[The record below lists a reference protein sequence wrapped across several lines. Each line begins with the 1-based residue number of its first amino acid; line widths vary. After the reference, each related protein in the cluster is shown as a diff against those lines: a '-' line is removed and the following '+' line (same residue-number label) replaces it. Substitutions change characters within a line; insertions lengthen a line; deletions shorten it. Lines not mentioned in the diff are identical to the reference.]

1 MADRIMMKGNEAIAE
16 GAIRA
21 GCRFFFGY
29 PITPQNEIPEYMSKR
44 MPEVG
49 GTFIQAES
57 EVSAINMVYGAAGA
71 GARAMTSSSSP
82 GVSLKMEGISYIA
95 GAELPCVIVN
105 VSRGGPGLGGL
116 TPSQA
121 DYFQAT
127 KGGGHGDY
135 RLVVFAPSS
144 VQEIIDLMYEAFV
157 TADKY
162 RTPAMVLADGLLGQ
176 MMEPV
181 TLTAVSDLQ
190 IPSKPWATTGQAPG
204 KPLSLINS
212 LGLLGEE
219 LERINIRIQQKYQ
232 EIEAHEIRFAEEDV
246 ATADLIVV
254 AYGTSARVAKSA
266 LAKAKAQGK
275 KVGLFR
281 PITLWPFPAQRLS
294 ELAKAGKR
302 FLVVEMSAGQMV
314 EDVKLAAAAGSQS
327 SVDFFGKL
335 NGGIP
340 TVNEVLDAILKNF
353 ENKGVA

>member
-1 MADRIMMKGNEAIAE
+1 MADRVMMKGNEAIAE

-21 GCRFFFGY
+21 GCRYFFGY
-29 PITPQNEIPEYMSKR
+29 PITPQNEVPEYMSRR

-71 GARAMTSSSSP
+71 GARVMTSSSSP
-82 GVSLKMEGISYIA
+82 GISLKMEGISYA
-95 GAELPCVIVN
+95 TGAELPCVIVN

-135 RLVVFAPSS
+135 RLIVYAPAS
-144 VQEIIDLMYEAFV
+144 VQEIIDLMYQAFV

-162 RTPAMVLADGLLGQ
+162 RNPAMILADGLLGQ

-181 TLTAVSDLQ
+181 TLSDVKDLQ
-190 IPSKPWATTGQAPG
+190 IPEKPWATTGMMNG
-204 KPLSLINS
+204 KPQSIINS
-212 LGLLGEE
+212 LGLIAED
-219 LERINIRIQQKYQ
+219 LEKINVRIQKKYQ
-232 EIEAHEIRFAEEDV
+232 EIEANEVRYEEEGTKD
-246 ATADLIVV
+246 ADLIIV

-266 LAKAKAQGK
+266 IAKAKAQSK

-281 PITLWPFPAQRLS
+281 PITLWPFPAKQIS
-294 ELAKAGKR
+294 ELAKSGKN

-314 EDVKLAAAAGSQS
+314 EDVKLAINGQAR
-327 SVDFFGKL
+327 VDLFGKL
-335 NGGIP
+335 NGTIP
-340 TVNEVLDAILKNF
+340 SVNEVFEAINQSF
-353 ENKGVA
+353 NSQGVA

>member
-1 MADRIMMKGNEAIAE
+1 MADRVMMKGNEAIAE

-21 GCRFFFGY
+21 GCRYFFGY
-29 PITPQNEIPEYMSKR
+29 PITPQNEVPEYMAKR
-44 MPEVG
+44 MPELG

-135 RLVVFAPSS
+135 HLIVLAPAS
-144 VQEIIDLMYEAFV
+144 VQEIIDLMYQAFV

-162 RTPAMVLADGLLGQ
+162 RNPVMILADGILGQ

-181 TLTAVSDLQ
+181 TLAEVKDLQ
-190 IPSKPWATTGQAPG
+190 VPAKPWATTGMIAG
-204 KPLSLINS
+204 KTQSVINS
-212 LGLLGEE
+212 LGLAPED
-219 LERINIRIQQKYQ
+219 LEKINVRMQKKYQ
-232 EIEAHEIRFAEEDV
+232 EITANEIRYEEEG
-246 ATADLIVV
+246 TADADQIIV
-254 AYGTSARVAKSA
+254 AYGTSARVAKTA
-266 LAKAKAQGK
+266 IIKAKAQGK

-281 PITLWPFPAQRLS
+281 PISLWPFPSSRIQ
-294 ELAKAGKR
+294 ELAQAGKQ
-302 FLVVEMSAGQMV
+302 FLVTEMSAGQMV
-314 EDVKLAAAAGSQS
+314 EDVKLAVNGKTA
-327 SVDFFGKL
+327 VDFYGNL
-335 NGGIP
+335 NGTIP
-340 TVNEVLDAILKNF
+340 TVTEIYEAIMKCF
-353 ENKGVA
+353 TRAGVA

>member
-1 MADRIMMKGNEAIAE
+1 MADRVMMKGNEAIAE

-21 GCRFFFGY
+21 GCRFFAGY
-29 PITPQNEIPEYMSKR
+29 PITPQNEVPEYMSRR

-82 GVSLKMEGISYIA
+82 GVSLKMEGISYAA

-135 RLVVFAPSS
+135 RLIVFAPAS
-144 VQEIIDLMYEAFV
+144 VQEIIDLMYLAFV

-162 RTPAMVLADGLLGQ
+162 RNPAMVLADGLLGQ

-181 TLTAVSDLQ
+181 TLSEVKDLQ
-190 IPSKPWATTGQAPG
+190 IPVKPWATTGMMDG
-204 KPLSLINS
+204 KPQSIINS
-212 LGLLGEE
+212 LGLAAEE
-219 LERINIRIQQKYQ
+219 LEKINLRIQQKYQ
-232 EIEAHEIRFAEEDV
+232 EIAANEVRFEEED
-246 ATADLIVV
+246 TKDADLIVV

-266 LAKAKAQGK
+266 IAKAKAQGK

-281 PITLWPFPAQRLS
+281 PITLWPFPSERIN
-294 ELAKAGKR
+294 ELAESCKG
-302 FLVVEMSAGQMV
+302 FLAVEMSAGQMV
-314 EDVKLAAAAGSQS
+314 EDVKLAVNGRVP
-327 SVDFFGKL
+327 VDFYGKL
-335 NGGIP
+335 NGTIP
-340 TVNEVLDAILKNF
+340 SVREVYEAIIKSFNSQ
-353 ENKGVA
+353 GVA

>member
-1 MADRIMMKGNEAIAE
+1 MAERVMMKGNEAIAE

-29 PITPQNEIPEYMSKR
+29 PITPQNEVPEYMSRR

-71 GARAMTSSSSP
+71 GARVMTSSSSP
-82 GVSLKMEGISYIA
+82 GISLKMEGISYAA

-105 VSRGGPGLGGL
+105 VCRGGPGLGGL
-116 TPSQA
+116 SPSQS

-135 RLVVFAPSS
+135 RLVVFAPAS
-144 VQEIIDLMYEAFV
+144 VQEIIDLMYQAFV

-162 RTPAMVLADGLLGQ
+162 RNPVMVLADGLLGQ

-181 TLTAVSDLQ
+181 TLTEVKDLQ
-190 IPSKPWATTGQAPG
+190 IPAKPWATTGMMNG
-204 KPLSLINS
+204 KPQSIINS
-212 LGLLGEE
+212 LGLVGED
-219 LERINIRIQQKYQ
+219 LEKINVRIQKKYQ
-232 EIEAHEIRFAEEDV
+232 AIEANEVRFVEEDV
-246 ATADLIVV
+246 KEADLVVV

-266 LAKAKAQGK
+266 IAKAKAQGK

-281 PITLWPFPAQRLS
+281 PVTLWPFPSKQIK
-294 ELAKAGKR
+294 ELAESGKR
-302 FLVVEMSAGQMV
+302 FLVVEMSAGQLV
-314 EDVKLAAAAGSQS
+314 EDVRLAVNGRTQ
-327 SVDFFGKL
+327 VGLFGKL
-335 NGGIP
+335 NGTIP
-340 TVNEVLDAILKNF
+340 SVNEVYEAIIKSLTGQ
-353 ENKGVA
+353 GVA

>member
-1 MADRIMMKGNEAIAE
+1 MAERVMMKGNEAIAE

-21 GCRFFFGY
+21 GCRFFAGY
-29 PITPQNEIPEYMSKR
+29 PITPQNEVPEYMSRR

-82 GVSLKMEGISYIA
+82 GVSLKMEGISYAA

-116 TPSQA
+116 NPSQA

-135 RLVVFAPSS
+135 RLVVFAPAS
-144 VQEIIDLMYEAFV
+144 VQEIIDLMYQAFV

-162 RTPAMVLADGLLGQ
+162 RNPVMLLADGLLGQ

-181 TLTAVSDLQ
+181 TLSEVKDLQ
-190 IPSKPWATTGQAPG
+190 IPAKPWATTGMMNG
-204 KPLSLINS
+204 KPQSIINS
-212 LGLLGEE
+212 LGLVGEE
-219 LERINIRIQQKYQ
+219 LEKINIRLQKKYQ
-232 EIEAHEIRFAEEDV
+232 EIAANEVRYEEEGTKD
-246 ATADLIVV
+246 ADLIVV

-266 LAKAKAQGK
+266 IAKAKAQGR

-281 PITLWPFPAQRLS
+281 PITLWPFPASPIR
-294 ELAKAGKR
+294 ELAKNGKG
-302 FLVVEMSAGQMV
+302 FLTVEMSVGQMV
-314 EDVKLAAAAGSQS
+314 EDVKLAVNGRAP
-327 SVDFFGKL
+327 VDSFGKL
-335 NGGIP
+335 NGTIP
-340 TVNEVLDAILKNF
+340 SVNDVYEAILKSLN
-353 ENKGVA
+353 NQGVA

>member
-1 MADRIMMKGNEAIAE
+1 MAERVMMKGNEAIAE

-21 GCRFFFGY
+21 GCRFFAGY
-29 PITPQNEIPEYMSKR
+29 PITPQNEVPEYMSRR

-57 EVSAINMVYGAAGA
+57 EVSAINMIYGAAGA

-82 GVSLKMEGISYIA
+82 GVSLKMEGISYAA

-135 RLVVFAPSS
+135 RLVVFAPAS
-144 VQEIIDLMYEAFV
+144 VQEIIDLMYQAFV

-162 RTPAMVLADGLLGQ
+162 RNPAMILADGLLGQ

-181 TLTAVSDLQ
+181 TLSEVKDLQ
-190 IPSKPWATTGQAPG
+190 IPAKPWATTGMING
-204 KPLSLINS
+204 KPQSIINS
-212 LGLLGEE
+212 LGLVGEE
-219 LERINIRIQQKYQ
+219 LEKINVGLQKKYQ
-232 EIEAHEIRFAEEDV
+232 EIAANEVRFEEEGTED
-246 ATADLIVV
+246 ADLIIV

-266 LAKAKAQGK
+266 IAKAKAQGK

-281 PITLWPFPAQRLS
+281 PITLWPFPSSPIS
-294 ELAKAGKR
+294 ELAKSGKG
-302 FLVVEMSAGQMV
+302 FLTVEMSAGQMV
-314 EDVKLAAAAGSQS
+314 EDVRLAVNGQAQ
-327 SVDFFGKL
+327 VDCFGKI
-335 NGGIP
+335 NGTIP
-340 TVNEVLDAILKNF
+340 SVNDVYEAIMKFFNSQ
-353 ENKGVA
+353 GVA

>member
-1 MADRIMMKGNEAIAE
+1 MAERVMMKGNEAIAE

-21 GCRFFFGY
+21 GCRFFAGY
-29 PITPQNEIPEYMSKR
+29 PITPQNEVPEYMSRR

-49 GTFIQAES
+49 GVFIQAES

-82 GVSLKMEGISYIA
+82 GVSLKMEGISYAA
-95 GAELPCVIVN
+95 GSELPCVIVN

-135 RLVVFAPSS
+135 RLVVFAPAS
-144 VQEIIDLMYEAFV
+144 VQEIIDLMYQAFV

-162 RTPAMVLADGLLGQ
+162 RNPAMVLADGLLGQ

-181 TLTAVSDLQ
+181 TLPEDRDLKV
-190 IPSKPWATTGQAPG
+190 PAKPWATTGMING
-204 KPLSLINS
+204 KSQSIINS
-212 LGLLGEE
+212 LGLVGEE
-219 LERINIRIQQKYQ
+219 LEKINVRLQKKYQ
-232 EIEAHEIRFAEEDV
+232 EIAANEVRFEEEGVKD
-246 ATADLIVV
+246 ADLIIV

-266 LAKAKAQGK
+266 IAKAQAQGK

-281 PITLWPFPAQRLS
+281 PITLWPFPSKHLS
-294 ELAKAGKR
+294 ELAKSGKR
-302 FLVVEMSAGQMV
+302 FLTVEMSAGQMI
-314 EDVKLAAAAGSQS
+314 EDVKLAVNGQAQ
-327 SVDFFGKL
+327 VDSFGKL
-335 NGGIP
+335 NGTIP
-340 TVNEVLDAILKNF
+340 SVNEVYDAIIRSFNSQ
-353 ENKGVA
+353 GVA

>member
-1 MADRIMMKGNEAIAE
+1 MAERVMMKGNEAIAE

-29 PITPQNEIPEYMSKR
+29 PITPQNEVPEYMSRR

-71 GARAMTSSSSP
+71 GARVMTSSSSP
-82 GVSLKMEGISYIA
+82 GISLKMEGISYAA

-105 VSRGGPGLGGL
+105 VCRGGPGLGGL
-116 TPSQA
+116 SPSQS

-135 RLVVFAPSS
+135 RLVVFAPAS
-144 VQEIIDLMYEAFV
+144 VQEIIDLMYQAFV

-162 RTPAMVLADGLLGQ
+162 CNPVMVLADGLLGQ

-181 TLTAVSDLQ
+181 TLTEVKDLQ
-190 IPSKPWATTGQAPG
+190 IPAKPWATTGMMNG
-204 KPLSLINS
+204 KPQSIINS
-212 LGLLGEE
+212 LGLVGED
-219 LERINIRIQQKYQ
+219 LEKINVRIQKKYQ
-232 EIEAHEIRFAEEDV
+232 AIEANEVRFVEEDV
-246 ATADLIVV
+246 KEADLVVV

-266 LAKAKAQGK
+266 IAKAKAQGK

-281 PITLWPFPAQRLS
+281 PVTLWPFPSKQIK
-294 ELAKAGKR
+294 ELAESGKR
-302 FLVVEMSAGQMV
+302 FLVVEMSAGQLV
-314 EDVKLAAAAGSQS
+314 EDVRLAVNGRTQ
-327 SVDFFGKL
+327 VGLFGKL
-335 NGGIP
+335 NGTIP
-340 TVNEVLDAILKNF
+340 SVNEVYEAIIKSLTGQ
-353 ENKGVA
+353 GVA

>member
-1 MADRIMMKGNEAIAE
+1 MAERVMMKGNEAIAE

-21 GCRFFFGY
+21 GCRFFAGY
-29 PITPQNEIPEYMSKR
+29 PITPQNEVPEYMSRR

-82 GVSLKMEGISYIA
+82 GVSLKMEGISYAA

-121 DYFQAT
+121 DYFQST

-135 RLVVFAPSS
+135 RLVVFAPAS
-144 VQEIIDLMYEAFV
+144 VQEIIDLMYQAFV

-162 RTPAMVLADGLLGQ
+162 RNPAMILADGLLGQ

-181 TLTAVSDLQ
+181 TLSEVKDLQ
-190 IPSKPWATTGQAPG
+190 IPAKPWATTGMAGG
-204 KPLSLINS
+204 KPQSVINS
-212 LGLLGEE
+212 LGLVGEE
-219 LERINIRIQQKYQ
+219 LEKINVRIQKKYQ
-232 EIEAHEIRFAEEDV
+232 EIVVNEVRFEEEGTED
-246 ATADLIVV
+246 ADLIIV

-266 LAKAKAQGK
+266 IAKAKAEGR

-281 PITLWPFPAQRLS
+281 PITLWPFPSKPLS
-294 ELAKAGKR
+294 ELAKSGKR
-302 FLVVEMSAGQMV
+302 FLTVEMSVGQMV
-314 EDVKLAAAAGSQS
+314 EDVKLAVNGQAQ
-327 SVDFFGKL
+327 VDSFGKI
-335 NGGIP
+335 NGTIPSVNDVYQGIIKSF
-340 TVNEVLDAILKNF
+340 NSQ
-353 ENKGVA
+353 GVA

>member
-1 MADRIMMKGNEAIAE
+1 MADRVMMKGNEAIAE

-21 GCRFFFGY
+21 GCRFFAGY
-29 PITPQNEIPEYMSKR
+29 PITPQNEVPEYMSRR

-82 GVSLKMEGISYIA
+82 GVSLKMEGISYAA
-95 GAELPCVIVN
+95 GSELPCVIVN

-135 RLVVFAPSS
+135 RLVVFAPAS
-144 VQEIIDLMYEAFV
+144 VQEIIDLMYQAFV

-162 RTPAMVLADGLLGQ
+162 RNPAMVLADGLLGQ

-181 TLTAVSDLQ
+181 TLFEVKDLQ
-190 IPSKPWATTGQAPG
+190 IPAKPWATTGMMNG
-204 KPLSLINS
+204 KPQSIINS
-212 LGLLGEE
+212 LGLVGEE
-219 LERINIRIQQKYQ
+219 LEKINVRLQKKYQ
-232 EIEAHEIRFAEEDV
+232 EIAANEVRFEEEGTKD
-246 ATADLIVV
+246 ADLIVV

-266 LAKAKAQGK
+266 IAKAKAQGR

-281 PITLWPFPAQRLS
+281 PITLWPFPANPIS
-294 ELAKAGKR
+294 ELAKSGKR
-302 FLVVEMSAGQMV
+302 FLTVEMSVGQMV
-314 EDVKLAAAAGSQS
+314 EDVKLAVNGQAR
-327 SVDFFGKL
+327 VDSFGKL
-335 NGGIP
+335 NGTIP
-340 TVNEVLDAILKNF
+340 SVNDVYEAIMKSFNSQ
-353 ENKGVA
+353 GVA

>member
-1 MADRIMMKGNEAIAE
+1 MAERVMMKGNEAIAE

-29 PITPQNEIPEYMSKR
+29 PITPQNEVPEYMSRR

-82 GVSLKMEGISYIA
+82 GISLKMEGISYAA
-95 GAELPCVIVN
+95 GSELPCVIVN
-105 VSRGGPGLGGL
+105 VCRGGPGLGGL
-116 TPSQA
+116 SPSQS

-135 RLVVFAPSS
+135 RLVVYAPGS
-144 VQEIIDLMYEAFV
+144 VQEIIDLMYQAFV

-162 RTPAMVLADGLLGQ
+162 RNPVMVLADGLLGQ

-181 TLTAVSDLQ
+181 TLTEVKDLQ
-190 IPSKPWATTGQAPG
+190 IPAKPWATTGMTNG
-204 KPLSLINS
+204 KPQSIINS
-212 LGLLGEE
+212 LGLIGED
-219 LERINIRIQQKYQ
+219 LEKINVRIQKKYRD
-232 EIEAHEIRFAEEDV
+232 IEANEVRFEEEG
-246 ATADLIVV
+246 TKEADLVIV

-266 LAKAKAQGK
+266 IAKAKAQGK

-281 PITLWPFPAQRLS
+281 PITLWPFPSKQIN
-294 ELAKAGKR
+294 ELAKSGKS
-302 FLVVEMSAGQMV
+302 FLVVEMSAGQLV
-314 EDVKLAAAAGSQS
+314 EDVKLAANGLAR
-327 SVDFFGKL
+327 VDLFGKL
-335 NGGIP
+335 NGTIP
-340 TVNEVLDAILKNF
+340 SVNEVYEAINKSISS
-353 ENKGVA
+353 KGVA

>member
-1 MADRIMMKGNEAIAE
+1 MAERVMMKGNEAIAE

-29 PITPQNEIPEYMSKR
+29 PITPQNEIPEYMSRR

-71 GARAMTSSSSP
+71 GARVMTSSSSP
-82 GVSLKMEGISYIA
+82 GISLKMEGISYAA
-95 GAELPCVIVN
+95 GSELPCVVVN

-135 RLVVFAPSS
+135 RLIVFAPSS
-144 VQEIIDLMYEAFV
+144 VQEIIDLMYQAFV

-162 RTPAMVLADGLLGQ
+162 RNPAMILADGLLGQ

-181 TLTAVSDLQ
+181 TLTEIKDMQ
-190 IPSKPWATTGQAPG
+190 IPPKPWATTGMMNG
-204 KPLSLINS
+204 KPQSIINS
-212 LGLLGEE
+212 LGLLGED
-219 LERINIRIQQKYQ
+219 LEKINVRIQKKYR
-232 EIEAHEIRFAEEDV
+232 EIEANEVRFEEEGTND
-246 ATADLIVV
+246 ADLIVV

-266 LAKAKAQGK
+266 IAKAKAQGG

-281 PITLWPFPAQRLS
+281 PITLWPFPSKQIS
-294 ELAKAGKR
+294 ELAKNGKR
-302 FLVVEMSAGQMV
+302 FLVVEMSVGQMI
-314 EDVKLAAAAGSQS
+314 EDVKLAAGGESR
-327 SVDFFGKL
+327 VNFFGKI
-335 NGGIP
+335 NGTIP
-340 TVNEVLDAILKNF
+340 SVNEVYEAIIKSQ
-353 ENKGVA
+353 GVA

>member
-1 MADRIMMKGNEAIAE
+1 MAERVMMKGNEAIAE

-21 GCRFFFGY
+21 GCRFFAGY
-29 PITPQNEIPEYMSKR
+29 PITPQNEVPEYMSRR

-49 GTFIQAES
+49 GVFIQAES

-82 GVSLKMEGISYIA
+82 GVSLKMEGISYAA
-95 GAELPCVIVN
+95 GSELPCVIVN

-135 RLVVFAPSS
+135 RLVVFAPAS
-144 VQEIIDLMYEAFV
+144 VQEIIDLMYQAFV

-162 RTPAMVLADGLLGQ
+162 RNPAMVLADGLLGQ

-181 TLTAVSDLQ
+181 TLPEDRDLKV
-190 IPSKPWATTGQAPG
+190 PAKPWATTGMING
-204 KPLSLINS
+204 KSQSIINS
-212 LGLLGEE
+212 LGLVGEE
-219 LERINIRIQQKYQ
+219 LEKINVRLQKKYQ
-232 EIEAHEIRFAEEDV
+232 EIAANEVRFEEEGVKD
-246 ATADLIVV
+246 ADLIIV

-266 LAKAKAQGK
+266 IAKAQAQGK

-281 PITLWPFPAQRLS
+281 PITLWPFPSKHLS
-294 ELAKAGKR
+294 ELAKSGKR
-302 FLVVEMSAGQMV
+302 FLTVEMSAGQMI
-314 EDVKLAAAAGSQS
+314 EDVKLAVNGQAQ
-327 SVDFFGKL
+327 VDSFGKL
-335 NGGIP
+335 NGTIP
-340 TVNEVLDAILKNF
+340 SVNEVYDAIIRSFNGQ
-353 ENKGVA
+353 GVA